1 MVLFYTWNLK
11 NVTCLFLIPQTS
23 LLCEFCVLPP
33 EKSLTLSIFL
43 EYYHHYPVLWVKTN
57 YFGIFPPLRPSQP
70 MLTSFPPM
78 SYLPWD
84 PKGELMSLFWCL
96 LWPLFVSFTL
106 SSKLGGQTDTRRH
119 YWPLVFQLLQITLC
133 PDHTLPSEL
142 HSEPAESLSNDI
154 QIVCLSHAL
163 GQPLLDSAPPFPN
176 WLLLCQ
182 SLSWELSTLT
192 AHLSSR
198 CSDQKPSSD
207 FICLPVLCCA

>member
-1 MVLFYTWNLK
+1 MPISNPTNLFT
-11 NVTCLFLIPQTS
+11 F
-23 LLCEFCVLPP
+23 EFCVLPP
-33 EKSLTLSIFL
+33 EKSLTFSIFL

-84 PKGELMSLFWCL
+84 LKGELMSLFWCL

-142 HSEPAESLSNDI
+142 HCPSLNQQSPF
-154 QIVCLSHAL
+154 QMTFRLCASLM
-163 GQPLLDSAPPFPN
+163 LLAS
-176 WLLLCQ
+176 
-182 SLSWELSTLT
+182 
-192 AHLSSR
+192 
-198 CSDQKPSSD
+198 PSSTQPRLSLTGC
-207 FICLPVLCCA
+207 FSVSPCPGNCQH